1 MAIRKIVSRSIQDA
15 TVAATDFGGAV
26 SSLSV
31 SGASA
36 LTTLTSNTLNVN
48 AISTSIAATA
58 IDVFVYD
65 TRKDS
70 DGGAWRKRT
79 SHTSWYNETLNTG
92 TRGSRREFPAVAV
105 IVITATALTIYDGDA
120 PDLPMWM
127 VFNNANYTS
136 FTSTTLTGLA
146 AFMYPIALTSVSA
159 LNGIIVTTGQN
170 YQAFLSNLVADTNV
184 LQIGAFGD
192 YTGGFG
198 LYSLPIL
205 GRNSA
210 GVYTQYSSTQKILSS
225 VVNNVTMTVL
235 PNAPIDVAT
244 GLPKPTIAVA
254 TNIGASVINNNDTVA
269 NITCNN
275 ASYTVCN
282 DIEFLPGGALGLSL
296 ESGDPASEDSF
307 YVFNTVPYIN
317 TVITV
322 DAKTGST
329 INADAFYSGQSNNA
343 SVDVWTNAYS
353 EKNRKHTA
361 QTQLNFG
368 TTFGLSKIAEERSTP
383 QNGLVAYINTAYN
396 TGWMTAKP
404 TLALLSNNT
413 AETLTGTELIT
424 NGSFASSSNW
434 SVTGGF
440 AIASGVATRTGS
452 ASSNLTQTVSII
464 TGKTYIVSF
473 TVSGFSGTANLQ
485 PTFDGADSAGQITDN
500 GTFFVQ
506 MTATAARTTL
516 LFFVSGNGNITIDNV
531 SMRIADPDRSQA
543 RANISNDG
551 TGRPIGVYGSVVKAA
566 VATGNDLVSYS
577 GWSNSNYL
585 DQPYNSA
592 LDYGT
597 GNFYYSVWVKTD
609 SAATYSTDT
618 YLFERSSVGDA
629 SNRRVEARIVT
640 PTTLQVFA
648 LANIVNN
655 AVPIPANAWF
665 KFELLRRGSTMY
677 VYINGK
683 VVSATGSLGATVSD
697 TAANLVIGNR
707 AYFSPRNSALA
718 ATTQIALFKSSS
730 TAPTDAQIA
739 KMYNDEQQLF
749 QTGAKACLYGSS
761 NTVTALAYDDGT
773 DYLHV
778 GTSSGR
784 SVFDGLRRV
793 DNTTTGVT
801 TTISASN
808 GLVAE
813 Q

>member
-1 MAIRKIVSRSIQDA
+1 MAIRKVISRSILDG
-15 TVAATDFGGAV
+15 TVAPIDTNGIV
-26 SSLSV
+26 TNLSV
-31 SGASA
+31 SALSA
-36 LTTLTSNTLNVN
+36 
-48 AISTSIAATA
+48 SIAGTAT
-58 IDVFVYD
+58 DVFVYD

-79 SHTSWYNETLNTG
+79 NHTSWYNETLNTA

-105 IVITATALTIYDGDA
+105 IVTTASALTIYDGDS

-127 VFNNANYTS
+127 VFNTANYTS

-146 AFMYPIALTSVSA
+146 AFVYPIALTSVSA

-205 GRNSA
+205 GRNTA

-225 VVNNVTMTVL
+225 GMNNVTMTVL

-254 TNIGASVINNNDTVA
+254 TNIGASVIHNNDTVA

-296 ESGDPASEDSF
+296 ENAAAENEDSF

-329 INADAFYSGQSNNA
+329 ISADAFYSGQSNNA

-353 EKNRKHTA
+353 DKNRKHTA
-361 QTQLNFG
+361 HTQLNFG
-368 TTFGLSKIAEERSTP
+368 TIFGLSKIAEERSTP
-383 QNGLVAYINTAYN
+383 QNGLSAYINTAYN

-404 TLALLSNNT
+404 TLALLANNT

-424 NGSFASSSNW
+424 NGSFASASNW
-434 SVTGGF
+434 SVTGGW
-440 AIASGVATRTGS
+440 AISAGVATCTNTV
-452 ASSNLTQTVSII
+452 SSNLSQTISVT
-464 TGKTYIVSF
+464 TGKTYILSF
-473 TVSGFSGTANLQ
+473 TVSGISGTANLQ
-485 PTFDGADSAGQITDN
+485 PTFDGADSAGQITSN
-500 GTFFVQ
+500 GTFFLQ
-506 MTATAARTTL
+506 MTATAARSSL
-516 LFFVSGNGNITIDNV
+516 LFYVSGNGSVTIDNV
-531 SMRIADPDRSQA
+531 SLRLADPDRSQG
-543 RANISNDG
+543 RANIALDG
-551 TGRPIGVYGSVVKAA
+551 TGRPIGVVGSVIKAA
-566 VATGNDLVSYS
+566 VAAGNDLVSYS
-577 GWSNSNYL
+577 GWDSGYL
-585 DQPYNSA
+585 EQPYNSA

-597 GNFYYSVWVKTD
+597 GDFYYSMWVKTD
-609 SAATYSTDT
+609 STATYSANT
-618 YLFERSSVGDA
+618 YLFERSSISDTSA
-629 SNRRVEARIVT
+629 RRIEARISAIN
-640 PTTLQVFA
+640 TLQVFA
-648 LANIVNN
+648 LNTTVVG
-655 AVPIPANAWF
+655 AVPIPVNAWF

-677 VYINGK
+677 VYINGQF
-683 VVSATGSLGATVSD
+683 VSSAANMGGSVTD
-697 TAANLVIGNR
+697 TAASLVIGNR
-707 AYFSPRNSALA
+707 AYFTPRTSNLTP
-718 ATTQIALFKSSS
+718 TTQIALFKSSS
-730 TAPTDAQIA
+730 TAPTDAQITR
-739 KMYNDEQQLF
+739 MYNDEKQMF

>member
-15 TVAATDFGGAV
+15 TVAAADFGGSV
-26 SSLSV
+26 SSLAV
-31 SGASA
+31 SGTSA
-36 LTTLTSNTLNVN
+36 LAAVSIN
-48 AISTSIAATA
+48 AISASIAATA
-58 IDVFVYD
+58 TDVFVYD

-79 SHTSWYNETLNTG
+79 SNTSWYNETLNTG
-92 TRGSRREFPAVAV
+92 TRGSRRDFPAVAV
-105 IVITATALTIYDGDA
+105 IVITTSALTIYDGDS

-127 VFNNANYTS
+127 VFNTANYTS

-146 AFMYPIALTSVSA
+146 AFVYPIALTSVSA

-170 YQAFLSNLVADTNV
+170 FQVFLSNFIADTNV
-184 LQIGAFGD
+184 LQIAAFGD
-192 YTGGFG
+192 YTGGYG

-210 GVYTQYSSTQKILSS
+210 GVYIQYSTQKMLAS

-235 PNAPIDVAT
+235 PNAPIDVT
-244 GLPKPTIAVA
+244 SGLPVPTIAVG
-254 TNIGASVINNNDTVA
+254 TSIGASVLHNNGTVA

-275 ASYTVCN
+275 ASYTVCR

-296 ESGDPASEDSF
+296 KNTDGTYQDSF
-307 YVFNTVPYIN
+307 YVFNTPPAIS

-322 DAKTGST
+322 DSKSGSP
-329 INADAFYSGQSNNA
+329 INADAFYAGQSNNA
-343 SVDVWTNAYS
+343 LVDVWTNAYS
-353 EKNRKHTA
+353 DKNRKHTA

-368 TTFGLSKIAEERSTP
+368 TTFGLTKIAEDRTTP
-383 QNGLVAYINTAYN
+383 QSGLSAYINTAYN

-404 TLALLSNNT
+404 TLALLANNT

-424 NGSFASSSNW
+424 NGSFASASNW

-440 AIASGVATRTGS
+440 AIASGVASRTGS
-452 ASSNLTQTVSII
+452 ASSNLTQTVSI
-464 TGKTYIVSF
+464 TSGKTYIVSF
-473 TVSGFSGTANLQ
+473 TVSGLTGSANLQ
-485 PTFDGADSAGQITDN
+485 PTFDGADSAGQITSN

-506 MTATAARTTL
+506 MTATAARTSL
-516 LFFVSGNGNITIDNV
+516 LFFVSGDGNVTIDNV
-531 SMRIADPDRSQA
+531 SMRLADPDRSQQ
-543 RANISNDG
+543 RENIYLDG

-585 DQPYNSA
+585 EQPYNSA

-597 GNFYYSVWVKTD
+597 GNFYYTFWLKTD
-609 SAATYSTDT
+609 SAATYSSNT
-618 YLFERSSVGDA
+618 YVFERSSVGDA
-629 SNRRVEARIVT
+629 SNRRVEVRVGGT
-640 PTTLQVFA
+640 TTLEVFA
-648 LANIVNN
+648 LGTTVNN
-655 AVPIPANAWF
+655 AVKIPTDAWF
-665 KFELLRRGSTMY
+665 KFDFLRRGSTMY
-677 VYINGK
+677 VYINGQY
-683 VVSATGSLGATVSD
+683 VSATTGMGESVTD
-697 TAANLVIGNR
+697 AAASLVIGNR
-707 AYFSPRNSALA
+707 AYFSPRNGGLA
-718 ATTQIALFKSSS
+718 PTTQIALFKSSS
-730 TAPTDAQIA
+730 TAPSDAQIY
-739 KMYNDEQQLF
+739 KMYNDENQLF

-773 DYLHV
+773 DYLHI

-793 DNTTTGVT
+793 DNTTTAVSAS
-801 TTISASN
+801 ISASN
-808 GLVAE
+808 GMVAE

>member
-15 TVAATDFGGAV
+15 TVAAADFGGSV
-26 SSLSV
+26 SSLAV
-31 SGASA
+31 SGTSA
-36 LTTLTSNTLNVN
+36 LAAVSIN
-48 AISTSIAATA
+48 AISASIAATA
-58 IDVFVYD
+58 TDVFVYD

-79 SHTSWYNETLNTG
+79 NHTSWYNETLNTA

-105 IVITATALTIYDGDA
+105 IVTTATALTIYDGDS

-127 VFNNANYTS
+127 VFNTANYTS

-146 AFMYPIALTSVSA
+146 AFVYPIALTSVSA
-159 LNGIIVTTGQN
+159 LNGIIVTTAQN
-170 YQAFLSNLVADTNV
+170 YQVFLSNFIADTNV
-184 LQIGAFGD
+184 LQIAAFGD
-192 YTGGFG
+192 YTGGYG

-205 GRNSA
+205 GRNST
-210 GVYTQYSSTQKILSS
+210 GVYIQYSTQKMLAS

-235 PNAPIDVAT
+235 PNAPIDVT
-244 GLPKPTIAVA
+244 SGLPVPTIAVG
-254 TNIGASVINNNDTVA
+254 TNIGASVLHNNGTVA

-275 ASYTVCN
+275 ASYTVCR

-296 ESGDPASEDSF
+296 ENAAAEYEDSF

-322 DAKTGST
+322 DAKSGSP

-353 EKNRKHTA
+353 DKNRKHTA

-368 TTFGLSKIAEERSTP
+368 TTFGLTKIAEDRTTP

-404 TLALLSNNT
+404 TLALLANNT

-440 AIASGVATRTGS
+440 AIASGVASRTGS
-452 ASSNLTQTVSII
+452 VASNLSQNVSV
-464 TGKTYIVSF
+464 TASKTYILSF
-473 TVSGFSGTANLQ
+473 TVSGLTGTTNLQ
-485 PTFDGADSAGQITDN
+485 PTFDGDDSAGQITDN

-506 MTATAARTTL
+506 MTPTAARTAL
-516 LFFVSGNGNITIDNV
+516 LFYVSGTGNITIDNV
-531 SMRIADPDRSQA
+531 SMRLADPDRSQA
-543 RANISNDG
+543 RANILLDG

-585 DQPYNSA
+585 EQPYNSA

-597 GNFYYSVWVKTD
+597 GNLQYSMWIKTD
-609 SAATYSTDT
+609 SAATYGSST
-618 YLFERSSVGDA
+618 YVFERSSVSDV
-629 SNRRVEARIVT
+629 SNRRIEARIT
-640 PTTLQVFA
+640 APTTLQVFA
-648 LANIVNN
+648 LGTTVN
-655 AVPIPANAWF
+655 ASITIPADAWF
-665 KFELLRRGSTMY
+665 KFDLLRRGSIMY
-677 VYINGK
+677 VYINGQY
-683 VVSATGSLGATVSD
+683 VSATGGMGGTVTD

-707 AYFSPRNSALA
+707 AYFSPRNSALPP
-718 ATTQIALFKSSS
+718 TTQIALFKSSS
-730 TAPTDAQIA
+730 TAPSDAQIY
-739 KMYNDEQQLF
+739 KMYNDEKQLF
-749 QTGAKACLYGSS
+749 QTSAKACLYGSS